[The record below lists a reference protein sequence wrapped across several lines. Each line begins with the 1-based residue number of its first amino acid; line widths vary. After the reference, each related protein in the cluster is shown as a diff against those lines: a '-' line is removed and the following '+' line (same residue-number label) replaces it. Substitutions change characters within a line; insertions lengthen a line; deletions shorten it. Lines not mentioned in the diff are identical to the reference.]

1 MAQMHL
7 MVFYLCVVKILFD
20 HEGVSVS
27 LKRGMTSQEAAGDNA
42 YTDLGIRMAHKFND
56 KFAAKV
62 NFGYLKGTDWAATSE
77 VDSDMI
83 GETRATNPNYN
94 GINVYGDEVATNIK
108 ASRSCS

>member
-1 MAQMHL
+1 
-7 MVFYLCVVKILFD
+7 
-20 HEGVSVS
+20 
-27 LKRGMTSQEAAGDNA
+27 MTSQEAAGDNA

-83 GETRATNPNYN
+83 GGTRGLIQITMELMSTEMKSLQ
-94 GINVYGDEVATNIK
+94 I
-108 ASRSCS
+108 